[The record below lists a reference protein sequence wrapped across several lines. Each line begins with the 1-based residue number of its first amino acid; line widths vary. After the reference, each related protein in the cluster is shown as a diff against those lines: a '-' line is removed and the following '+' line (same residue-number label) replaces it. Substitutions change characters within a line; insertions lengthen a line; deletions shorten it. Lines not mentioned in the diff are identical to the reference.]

1 MERENVKIMCMFA
14 IAGILC
20 IVDLFPKK
28 GVLMDTLI
36 SLGVPLIVLAVLA
49 VLVAFI
55 AGICFG
61 EKRMQKEQDRHVRN
75 LTDELRLVKDRM
87 HESISQLNRTTNTI
101 IASIV
106 RSNSD
111 GSELDSL
118 AVAQLRRRVTA
129 NEMPPLDWD
138 SGSDRNPRNWG
149 HYVSHPDEHG
159 YVTPFGLTDDPV
171 IAAQWRR
178 AGQLILGIP
187 TVDENGN
194 RVPGERPMHFR
205 HETDGR
211 LEPPDIDLEL

>member
-1 MERENVKIMCMFA
+1 MFA
-14 IAGILC
+14 VASILC

-28 GVLMDTLI
+28 GVIMDAAI
-36 SLGVPLIVLAVLA
+36 SFGLPLVVIAMLA

-106 RSNSD
+106 SSNSD

-129 NEMPPLDWD
+129 NEMPPLVWD
-138 SGSDRNPRNWG
+138 PYSDQNPRNWG

-159 YVTPFGLTDDPV
+159 YVTPFGLTDDRG
-171 IAAQWRR
+171 IADQWRR

-194 RVPGERPMHFR
+194 RVPGEHKMQFR

-211 LEPPDIDLEL
+211 LEPTDIDLEL

>member
-1 MERENVKIMCMFA
+1 MERETVKIMCMFA
-14 IAGILC
+14 ISGILC
-20 IVDLFPKK
+20 IVDLIPKK
-28 GVLMDTLI
+28 GVLMDTLT
-36 SLGVPLIVLAVLA
+36 SLGLPLIVLAVLA

-61 EKRMQKEQDRHVRN
+61 EKRMQQEQDRHVRN
-75 LTDELRLVKDRM
+75 LTDELRLLKDRM

-118 AVAQLRRRVTA
+118 AIAQLRRRVTA
-129 NEMPPLDWD
+129 NEMPPLVWD
-138 SGSDRNPRNWG
+138 PSSDQNPRNWG
-149 HYVSHPDEHG
+149 HHISHPDESG
-159 YVTPFGLTDDPV
+159 WVTPVGLTNDRD
-171 IAAQWRR
+171 IADQWRR

-194 RVPGERPMHFR
+194 KVPGEHRMQFR
-205 HETDGR
+205 HETGGR
-211 LEPPDIDLEL
+211 LAPPDIDLEL